1 VAARLV
7 LQRFL
12 VFCCKNDL
20 TDPEAIRARALARLA
35 EQRLLAQSLLRV
47 REQVQGSLFERYGE
61 CGKPGCA
68 CREGHRHGPY
78 HVLSTRGAGGSGFS
92 YLEGERVAEA
102 RELVDRYREFRAGLR
117 RLRKLNAEIVTLLK
131 RYQGAMSRR
140 GVRRLGLL
148 KTA

>member
-1 VAARLV
+1 

-12 VFCCKNDL
+12 LFCCKNDL
-20 TDPEAIRARALARLA
+20 TDPEAIRSRALARLA

-47 REQVQGSLFERYGE
+47 RAQVQGSLFERYGE
-61 CGKPGCA
+61 CGKPSCA

-78 HVLSTRGAGGSGFS
+78 HVLSTRGAGRSGFS
-92 YLEGERVAEA
+92 YLEGERIAEA
-102 RELVDRYREFRAGLR
+102 RELVARYREFRTGLR
-117 RLRKLNAEIVTLLK
+117 RLRKLNTEIVTLLK
-131 RYQGAMSRR
+131 RYQGEMSRR

>member
-1 VAARLV
+1 
-7 LQRFL
+7 
-12 VFCCKNDL
+12 L

-35 EQRLLAQSLLRV
+35 EQRQLAQSLLRD
-47 REQVQGSLFERYGE
+47 REQVQGSLFARYGA

-68 CREGHRHGPY
+68 CREGQRHGPY
-78 HVLSTRGAGGSGFS
+78 HVLTTRGTGGGGFA
-92 YLEGERVAEA
+92 YLEGDRLSEA
-102 RELVDRYREFRAGLR
+102 RELVARYREFRTGLR

-131 RYQGAMSRR
+131 RYQSAMSRR